1 VAGLALAMGGAAEQA
16 VYDREM
22 RRKRSATNE
31 LQQRIGYQFTDP
43 NLLECALTHS
53 SALAGGSR
61 VGSYQR
67 LEFLGDHVL
76 GLAIAELLFQTYPK
90 ASEGELSRRLAA
102 LVRQETCADIAREMD
117 LGPALR
123 LGNAESHAGGRR
135 KTAILADVCE
145 SVIGA
150 VYLDGGYPAAFDLVR
165 RYWAELLAKTESP
178 ARDAKTLL
186 QEWAQGNGLPA
197 PIYVERERKGPH
209 HRPQFRVAVELPD
222 REPAEGT
229 GRSKRAAEQA
239 AAAAMLER
247 DGIPRDAAN
256 A

>member
-1 VAGLALAMGGAAEQA
+1 MALAVGGARKQA

-22 RRKRSATNE
+22 RRKSNATGD
-31 LQQRIGYQFTDP
+31 LQERIGYQFTDQ

-53 SALAGGSR
+53 SALARGNR
-61 VGSYQR
+61 AENYQR

-90 ASEGELSRRLAA
+90 ATEGELSRRLAA

-150 VYLDGGYPAAFDLVR
+150 VYLDGGSAAAFDLVG
-165 RYWAELLAKTESP
+165 RYWGERVAKTESP

-186 QEWAQGNGLPA
+186 QEWAQGHGLPA
-197 PIYVERERKGPH
+197 PVYVERERKGPH

-229 GRSKRAAEQA
+229 GQSKRAAEQA

-247 DGIPRDAAN
+247 DGIPRDAIN